1 MALSLYEIN
10 EKILNFRYEIDEE
23 TGEIL
28 NIDELDKLNMA
39 FDEKIENLC
48 LYAKSL
54 RAEAS
59 AIKDE
64 EKNLKERREAKE
76 RKADN
81 IEDYISRNLQGK
93 KFETARVKVS
103 WRKSESVEILNEDAV
118 PERLLD
124 IQVVRKP
131 MKSEIKKELKRAEA
145 EGREVPW
152 ARLNV
157 NNNMSLK

>member
-28 NIDELDKLNMA
+28 NIDELDELNMA

-76 RKADN
+76 HKADN

>member
-118 PERLLD
+118 PDSFLD

-131 MKSEIKKELKRAEA
+131 MKAEIKKRLKEAEA
-145 EGREVPW
+145 KGEEIPW
-152 ARLNV
+152 AKLNV

>member
-28 NIDELDKLNMA
+28 NIDELDELNMA

-54 RAEAS
+54 RAEVS

>member
-28 NIDELDKLNMA
+28 NIDELDNLNLA

-59 AIKDE
+59 AIKTE

-81 IEDYISRNLQGK
+81 IEDYIARNLNGR
-93 KFETARVKVS
+93 KFETPRVKVS

-118 PERLLD
+118 PDSFLD

-131 MKSEIKKELKRAEA
+131 MKAEIKKRLKEAEA
-145 EGREVPW
+145 KGEEIPW
-152 ARLNV
+152 AKLNV
-157 NNNMSLK
+157 KQNMNMK

>member
-28 NIDELDKLNMA
+28 NIDELDELNMA

-54 RAEAS
+54 RAEVS

-131 MKSEIKKELKRAEA
+131 MRSEIKKELKRAEA

>member
-28 NIDELDKLNMA
+28 NIDELDELNMA

-76 RKADN
+76 RKADS
-81 IEDYISRNLQGK
+81 IEDYIARNLNGR
-93 KFETARVKVS
+93 KFETPRVKVS

-118 PERLLD
+118 PESFLD

-131 MKSEIKKELKRAEA
+131 MKAEIKKRLKEAEA
-145 EGREVPW
+145 KGEEIPW
-152 ARLNV
+152 AKINTKQ
-157 NNNMSLK
+157 NMSLK

>member
-28 NIDELDKLNMA
+28 NIDELDELNMA

-64 EKNLKERREAKE
+64 ENNLKERREAKE

-93 KFETARVKVS
+93 KFETPRVKVS
-103 WRKSESVEILNEDAV
+103 WRRSESVEILNEDAV
-118 PERLLD
+118 PERFMD
-124 IQVVRKP
+124 ISVVRKP

>member
-131 MKSEIKKELKRAEA
+131 LKSEIKKELKRAEA
-145 EGREVPW
+145 EGTEIPW
-152 ARLNV
+152 AKLNV

>member
-10 EKILNFRYEIDEE
+10 EKILNFRYEVDEE

-118 PERLLD
+118 PDSFLD

-131 MKSEIKKELKRAEA
+131 MKAEIKKRLKEAEA
-145 EGREVPW
+145 KGEEIPW
-152 ARLNV
+152 AKLNV
-157 NNNMSLK
+157 SNNMSLK

>member
-1 MALSLYEIN
+1 MSLSLYEIN
-10 EKILNFRYEIDEE
+10 EKILNFRYEFDED
-23 TGEIL
+23 TGELL
-28 NIDELDKLNMA
+28 NETELDELNMA
-39 FDEKIENLC
+39 REEKIENLC

-76 RKADN
+76 NKADR
-81 IEDYISRNLQGK
+81 IEDYIARNLNGA
-93 KFETARVKVS
+93 KFETPRVKIS

-118 PERLLD
+118 PERFLD

-131 MKSEIKKELKRAEA
+131 QKAEIRKRLKEAEA
-145 EGREVPW
+145 KGEEIPW

>member
-118 PERLLD
+118 PDSFLD

-131 MKSEIKKELKRAEA
+131 MKAEIKKRLKEAEA
-145 EGREVPW
+145 KGEEIPW
-152 ARLNV
+152 AKLNV
-157 NNNMSLK
+157 SNNMSLK

>member
-28 NIDELDKLNMA
+28 NIDELDELNMA
-39 FDEKIENLC
+39 REEKIENLC

-54 RAEAS
+54 RAEVS

-76 RKADN
+76 HKADS
-81 IEDYISRNLQGK
+81 IEDYIARNLNGR
-93 KFETARVKVS
+93 KFETPRVKVS

-118 PERLLD
+118 PESFLD

-131 MKSEIKKELKRAEA
+131 MKAEIKKRLKEAEA
-145 EGREVPW
+145 KGEEIPW
-152 ARLNV
+152 ARINTKQ
-157 NNNMSLK
+157 NMSLK

>member
-10 EKILNFRYEIDEE
+10 EKILNFRYEVDEE

-124 IQVVRKP
+124 ISVVRKP

>member
-10 EKILNFRYEIDEE
+10 EKILNFRYEFDEE
-23 TGEIL
+23 TGELL
-28 NIDELDKLNMA
+28 NEAELDELNMA
-39 FDEKIENLC
+39 REEKIENLC

-76 RKADN
+76 HKADS
-81 IEDYISRNLQGK
+81 IEDYIARNLNGR
-93 KFETARVKVS
+93 KFETPKVKVS
-103 WRKSESVEILNEDAV
+103 WRKSESVEILNEDAI
-118 PERLLD
+118 PESFLD

-131 MKSEIKKELKRAEA
+131 MKAEIKKRLKEAEA
-145 EGREVPW
+145 KGEEIPW
-152 ARLNV
+152 AKINTKQ
-157 NNNMSLK
+157 NMNLK

>member
-10 EKILNFRYEIDEE
+10 NQIATFRYDIDEE

-28 NIDELDKLNMA
+28 NADELDELKMTRE
-39 FDEKIENLC
+39 DKIENLC

-54 RAEAS
+54 RAEAE
-59 AIKDE
+59 AIRGE

-76 RKADN
+76 RKADS
-81 IEDYISRNLQGK
+81 ITDYVARNLDGQ
-93 KFETARVKVS
+93 KFETPRVRVS
-103 WRKSESVEILNEDAV
+103 WRKSESVEILNEDAI

-152 ARLNV
+152 ARINTKQ
-157 NNNMSLK
+157 NMSLK